1 MCAKKSTSAKRKS
14 NMHKLGI
21 FVLAMMTFAA
31 IASLRGLPSMAEY
44 GLSSAFYYI
53 LIAIIFFLPVS
64 LVSAELATGWPKDG
78 GVYLWVKEAFGQ
90 RWGFLAIWLQ
100 WIQNVVWYPT
110 LLSFAAGALAFIF
123 NPDLINNPIY
133 VVSVILIV
141 YWASTLA
148 AFRGL
153 KFSGIITTVGT
164 IGGTLIPGIV
174 IILLGAF
181 WLLSGSPSQIDLSW
195 NSFVPDLTSLSN
207 IVFAASVLLLY
218 GGMEVSAVHAKEVQ
232 NPQRDYPKAIFIAL
246 ALTVGIFVFGTLA
259 VGIVVPQ
266 AEINL
271 VSGVMQAFAYF
282 FEAYSIGWLIPIFAI
297 LIVFGAVGQV
307 GAWIVGPSKGM
318 LETAKEGTL
327 PPFLQ
332 KTNKQGVA
340 THVMIVQGLIVSVLS
355 LVFLIMPDVNSSF
368 WILTA
373 LTAQLYLIMYVFM
386 LAAAIKLKYSQPD
399 VKRPYTVPG
408 GNLGMWICA
417 GIGGL
422 AALAAIGIGFIPP
435 AQIGTGDLLAYELF
449 LFGGIA
455 VLGGAPLL
463 IYQIRKPG
471 WVLKGKNGQKNP

>member
-1 MCAKKSTSAKRKS
+1 MCATKSAPAKPKS

-44 GLSSAFYYI
+44 GFSSAFYYI
-53 LIAIIFFLPVS
+53 FIAIIFFLPVS
-64 LVSAELATGWPKDG
+64 LVSAELATGWPQNG

-90 RWGFLAIWLQ
+90 RWGFLSIWLQ
-100 WIQNVVWYPT
+100 WIQNVCWYPT

-123 NPDLINNPIY
+123 NPELVNDPIY
-133 VVSVILIV
+133 VVSVILVV

-153 KFSGIITTVGT
+153 KFSGIVTTVGT
-164 IGGTLIPGIV
+164 VGGTLIPGIV
-174 IILLGAF
+174 IIILGAV

-195 NSFVPDLTSLSN
+195 SAFIPDLTSLSN

-218 GGMEVSAVHAKEVQ
+218 GGMEVSAVHAREVK
-232 NPQRDYPKAIFIAL
+232 NPQKDYPKAIFIAL
-246 ALTVGIFVFGTLA
+246 VLTVGIFVFGTLA

-266 AEINL
+266 AQINL

-297 LIVFGAVGQV
+297 LIVFGAIGQV

-332 KTNKQGVA
+332 KTNKEGVA
-340 THVMIVQGLIVSVLS
+340 THVMIVQGLVVTALS
-355 LVFLIMPDVNSSF
+355 MVFLFMPDVNSSF

-386 LAAAIKLKYSQPD
+386 LAAAIKLKYSKPK
-399 VKRPYTVPG
+399 VRRPYTVPG
-408 GNLGMWICA
+408 GKLGMWICA
-417 GIGGL
+417 GVGGL
-422 AALAAIGIGFIPP
+422 AAIAAIFIGFVPP
-435 AQIGTGDLLAYELF
+435 SQLGSGNILAYELF

-455 VLGGAPLL
+455 ILGGAPLL
-463 IYQIRKPG
+463 IYQLRKPG
-471 WVLKGKNGQKNP
+471 WMPKGTKGANL